1 MVLVVVSHPTN
12 KRADASWCWRVKLVL
27 VGDSSSSNQPII
39 TVRILFV
46 SYNNHLATH
55 VNRGSQLI
63 SYLLSTAYT
72 TSSVVIMLMR

>member
-1 MVLVVVSHPTN
+1 MLVTILL
-12 KRADASWCWRVKLVL
+12 LVAGAYGR
-27 VGDSSSSNQPII
+27 VGDSSLSSQPTI

>member
-1 MVLVVVSHPTN
+1 MLVTILL
-12 KRADASWCWRVKLVL
+12 LVAGAYGR
-27 VGDSSSSNQPII
+27 VGDSSSSSQPTI

-63 SYLLSTAYT
+63 SYLLSTDDT